1 MPRVRDII
9 IFFVLIKFIF
19 QWGSKKVNR
28 NTKIANYNSAMK
40 VNGDIKACSRY
51 P

>member
-9 IFFVLIKFIF
+9 IFFALIKFIF
-19 QWGSKKVNR
+19 QWSSKKVNQ

-40 VNGDIKACSRY
+40 VK
-51 P
+51 